1 MHFKLKLFL
10 AGKLR
15 TLATKLDGKKTA
27 VFAKDTG
34 KVTVVSEPGKMVITA
49 YSKDYKAVRF
59 VSGGG
64 GGGGYSSMT
73 IGGGGGSV
81 GRSTTFVAR
90 GSNGNNGG

>member
-1 MHFKLKLFL
+1 MSFKQRL
-10 AGKLR
+10 ADKLR

-59 VSGGG
+59 VPGGG

-81 GRSTTFVAR
+81 GRSSTTFVAR